1 MENSEKEKEKLTADR
16 LNRIEK
22 RIDGH
27 DIKFEKI
34 EGKIEAVEDKLDIID
49 DKHDTRYL
57 EQIKV
62 TTELQGTSRMTMEA
76 TNRMADSI
84 EGLVSELKDSNARTD
99 TRFNQIT
106 DEVREVR
113 TKIDKHEDA
122 RKLKLEEKKLSN
134 GVLIAI
140 IGFGAV
146 AVQVFVQVLA
156 PLFFGG

>member
-1 MENSEKEKEKLTADR
+1 MENSEKEKVIYDR
-16 LNRIEK
+16 LNGLEK

-27 DIKFEKI
+27 DTKI
-34 EGKIEAVEDKLDIID
+34 DAVEDKLDIID
-49 DKHDTRYL
+49 DKHDARYL

-113 TKIDKHEDA
+113 TKIDKHEEA
-122 RKLKLEEKKLSN
+122 RNLKLEEKKLSN
-134 GVLIAI
+134 RTLGFIIAG
-140 IGFGAV
+140 GFAV
-146 AVQVFVQVLA
+146 MQVIVQVIA
-156 PLFFGG
+156 PLLFG

>member
-1 MENSEKEKEKLTADR
+1 MENSEKEKVIYDR
-16 LNRIEK
+16 LNGLEK

-27 DIKFEKI
+27 DTKI
-34 EGKIEAVEDKLDIID
+34 DAVEDKLDIID
-49 DKHDTRYL
+49 DKHDARYL

-62 TTELQGTSRMTMEA
+62 TTELQGTSRMTIEA

-113 TKIDKHEDA
+113 TKIDKHEEA
-122 RKLKLEEKKLSN
+122 RNLKLEEKKLSN
-134 GVLIAI
+134 RTLGFIIAG
-140 IGFGAV
+140 GFAV
-146 AVQVFVQVLA
+146 MQVIVQVIA
-156 PLFFGG
+156 PLLFG

>member
-1 MENSEKEKEKLTADR
+1 MENSEKEKLTTDR

-27 DIKFEKI
+27 DAKI
-34 EGKIEAVEDKLDIID
+34 DAVEDKLDIID
-49 DKHDTRYL
+49 DKHDARYL

-113 TKIDKHEDA
+113 TKIDKHEEA
-122 RKLKLEEKKLSN
+122 RNLKLEEKKLSN
-134 GVLIAI
+134 RTLGFIIAG
-140 IGFGAV
+140 GFAV
-146 AVQVFVQVLA
+146 MQVIVQVIA
-156 PLFFGG
+156 PLLFGG

>member
-1 MENSEKEKEKLTADR
+1 MENSEKEKVIYDR
-16 LNRIEK
+16 LNGLEK
-22 RIDGH
+22 RVDGH
-27 DIKFEKI
+27 DKKIENTNEKI
-34 EGKIEAVEDKLDIID
+34 NIID
-49 DKHDTRYL
+49 DKHDARYL

-113 TKIDKHEDA
+113 TKIDKHEEA
-122 RKLKLEEKKLSN
+122 RNLKLEEKKLSN
-134 GVLIAI
+134 RTLGFIIAG
-140 IGFGAV
+140 GFAV
-146 AVQVFVQVLA
+146 MQVIVQVIA
-156 PLFFGG
+156 PLLFGG

>member
-1 MENSEKEKEKLTADR
+1 MENQESKVIHDR
-16 LNRIEK
+16 LNGLEK
-22 RIDGH
+22 RVGGH
-27 DIKFEKI
+27 DKKFEKI
-34 EGKIEAVEDKLDIID
+34 EGKIETVENKLDVID
-49 DKHDTRYL
+49 DKHDARYL

-113 TKIDKHEDA
+113 TKIDKHEEA
-122 RKLKLEEKKLSN
+122 RNLKLEEKKLSN
-134 GVLIAI
+134 RTLGFIIAGGFAVMQVI
-140 IGFGAV
+140 I
-146 AVQVFVQVLA
+146 QVIA
-156 PLFFGG
+156 PLLFG

>member
-1 MENSEKEKEKLTADR
+1 MENSEKEKLTTDR

-27 DIKFEKI
+27 DAKI
-34 EGKIEAVEDKLDIID
+34 DAVEDKLDIID
-49 DKHDTRYL
+49 DKHDARYL

-113 TKIDKHEDA
+113 TKIDKHEEA
-122 RKLKLEEKKLSN
+122 RNLKLEEKKLSN
-134 GVLIAI
+134 RTLGFIIAG
-140 IGFGAV
+140 GFAV
-146 AVQVFVQVLA
+146 MQVIVQVIA
-156 PLFFGG
+156 PLLFG

>member
-1 MENSEKEKEKLTADR
+1 MENSEKEKVIYYR
-16 LNRIEK
+16 LNGLEK

-27 DIKFEKI
+27 DTKI
-34 EGKIEAVEDKLDIID
+34 DAVEDKLDIID
-49 DKHDTRYL
+49 DKHDARYL

-113 TKIDKHEDA
+113 TKIDKHEEA
-122 RKLKLEEKKLSN
+122 RNLKLEEKKLSN
-134 GVLIAI
+134 RTLGFIIAG
-140 IGFGAV
+140 GFAV
-146 AVQVFVQVLA
+146 MQVIVQVIA
-156 PLFFGG
+156 PLLFG

>member
-1 MENSEKEKEKLTADR
+1 MENSEKEKVIYDR
-16 LNRIEK
+16 LNGLEK
-22 RIDGH
+22 RVDGH
-27 DIKFEKI
+27 DKKIENTNEKI
-34 EGKIEAVEDKLDIID
+34 NIID
-49 DKHDTRYL
+49 DKHDARYL

-113 TKIDKHEDA
+113 TKIDKHEDD
-122 RKLKLEEKKLSN
+122 RNLKLEEKKLSN
-134 GVLIAI
+134 RTLGFIIAG
-140 IGFGAV
+140 GFAV
-146 AVQVFVQVLA
+146 MQVIVQVIA
-156 PLFFGG
+156 PLLFGG

>member
-1 MENSEKEKEKLTADR
+1 MENSEKEKVIYDR
-16 LNRIEK
+16 LNGLEK

-27 DIKFEKI
+27 DR
-34 EGKIEAVEDKLDIID
+34 KIEAVEGKVETVEDKLDIID
-49 DKHDTRYL
+49 DKHDARYL

-122 RKLKLEEKKLSN
+122 RNLKLEEKKLSN
-134 GVLIAI
+134 RTLGFIIAG
-140 IGFGAV
+140 GFAV
-146 AVQVFVQVLA
+146 MQVIVQVIA
-156 PLFFGG
+156 PLIFGG

>member
-1 MENSEKEKEKLTADR
+1 MENQEEKVIHDR
-16 LNRIEK
+16 LNGLEK
-22 RIDGH
+22 RIGGH
-27 DIKFEKI
+27 DK
-34 EGKIEAVEDKLDIID
+34 KIEAVEDKLDIID
-49 DKHDTRYL
+49 DKHDARYL

-122 RKLKLEEKKLSN
+122 RNLKLEEKKLSN
-134 GVLIAI
+134 RTLGFIIAG
-140 IGFGAV
+140 GFAV
-146 AVQVFVQVLA
+146 MQVIVQVIA
-156 PLFFGG
+156 PLIFGG

>member
-1 MENSEKEKEKLTADR
+1 MENSEKEKVIYDR
-16 LNRIEK
+16 LNGLEK

-27 DIKFEKI
+27 DTKI
-34 EGKIEAVEDKLDIID
+34 DAVEDKLDIID
-49 DKHDTRYL
+49 DKHDARYL

-113 TKIDKHEDA
+113 TKIDKHEEA
-122 RKLKLEEKKLSN
+122 RNLKLEEKKLSN
-134 GVLIAI
+134 RTLGFIIAG
-140 IGFGAV
+140 GFAV
-146 AVQVFVQVLA
+146 MQVIVQVIA
-156 PLFFGG
+156 PLLFGG

>member
-1 MENSEKEKEKLTADR
+1 MENSEKEKLTTDR

-27 DIKFEKI
+27 DAKI
-34 EGKIEAVEDKLDIID
+34 DAVEDKLDIID
-49 DKHDTRYL
+49 DKHDARYL

-106 DEVREVR
+106 EEVREVR

-122 RKLKLEEKKLSN
+122 RNLKLEEKKLSN
-134 GVLIAI
+134 RTLGFIIAG
-140 IGFGAV
+140 GFAV
-146 AVQVFVQVLA
+146 MQVIVQVIA
-156 PLFFGG
+156 PLLFG